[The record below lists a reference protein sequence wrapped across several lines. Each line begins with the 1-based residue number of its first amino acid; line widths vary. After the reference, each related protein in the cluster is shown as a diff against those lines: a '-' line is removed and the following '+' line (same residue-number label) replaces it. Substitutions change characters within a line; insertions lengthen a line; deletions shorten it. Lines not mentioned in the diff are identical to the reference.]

1 MNRHHEQQQG
11 QQKRLLIIDD
21 EPDLTIICG
30 LALEYYGFQ
39 VDTFNDS
46 EEALS
51 NFKPHYYDLVILD
64 IKMPKMDGFEL
75 YDELKK
81 KDNDVKV
88 CFLTA
93 SQLYYEEFR
102 KKEYHALDKRLFI
115 RKPID
120 NEDLLK
126 EVNRIMASSGSV
138 NKHRPPSVY

>member
-1 MNRHHEQQQG
+1 MNKLQPHQG
-11 QQKRLLIIDD
+11 QKRILVVDD
-21 EPDLTIICG
+21 EPDLTEVSR
-30 LALEYYGFQ
+30 LALEYHGFK

-46 EEALS
+46 EEVLS
-51 NFKPHYYDLVILD
+51 NFKPDYYDLVILD

-81 KDNDVKV
+81 KDSDVKI

-93 SQLYYEEFR
+93 SELYYEEFR
-102 KKEYHALDKRLFI
+102 KKEYNALDKNLFI

-126 EVNRIMASSGSV
+126 EVNRIMTSA
-138 NKHRPPSVY
+138 

>member
-1 MNRHHEQQQG
+1 MIQRQPHQE
-11 QQKRLLIIDD
+11 QKRILVVDD
-21 EPDLTIICG
+21 EPDLTRLCS
-30 LALEYYGFQ
+30 LALKYHGFN

-46 EEALS
+46 EEVLS
-51 NFKPHYYDLVILD
+51 NFKPDYYDLVILD

-81 KDNDVKV
+81 KDSDAKI

-93 SQLYYEEFR
+93 SELYYKEFR
-102 KKEYHALDKRLFI
+102 KKEYHALDKNLFI

-126 EVNRIMASSGSV
+126 EVNRIMTSA
-138 NKHRPPSVY
+138 

>member
-1 MNRHHEQQQG
+1 MNQQLPHQG
-11 QQKRLLIIDD
+11 QKRILIVDD
-21 EPDLTIICG
+21 EPDLTRLCS
-30 LALEYYGFQ
+30 LTLEYHKFT

-46 EEALS
+46 KEALS
-51 NFKPHYYDLVILD
+51 NFKPDYYDLVILD

-81 KDNDVKV
+81 KDNEVKV

-93 SQLYYEEFR
+93 SELYYEEFR
-102 KKEYHALDKRLFI
+102 KEEYHALDKRLFI

-126 EVNRIMASSGSV
+126 EVNRLITSA
-138 NKHRPPSVY
+138 